1 MSLPLYLDAEVLDG
15 ARLGWVPWVRGVNLH
30 VFKANGLVVHRAEY
44 LFIVDKELEFP
55 FSLSWDIR
63 IAVHL
68 SIVGAGSNMSAW
80 SLSLLSELVI

>member
-1 MSLPLYLDAEVLDG
+1 MSLPLYLDAEVLDET
-15 ARLGWVPWVRGVNLH
+15 RLGWVPWVRGVNLH
-30 VFKANGLVVHRAEY
+30 VLKAGRLVVHRAEY

-63 IAVHL
+63 IAVQL
-68 SIVGAGSNMSAW
+68 SIVGAGSNISAW